1 MNADDRAPFGESQQ
15 PFAPTQG
22 EAGVRRSGIM
32 PTSNS
37 VPQRT
42 AFRPVTGTQTT
53 GSQGA
58 AARPDGAQPP
68 SAPQPTQNRPAPE
81 RSGQPTTQ
89 ASGVQTTRPVSSPAT
104 GVPATGA
111 PATSGAAG
119 AGASGLASGETETR
133 SATAAAGVARLK
145 SIRNKAATTVSEADV
160 AAAKA
165 IGPRK
170 VRVLISRL
178 DPWSAL
184 KIGFLLSI
192 ALGIMFI
199 IAVHILWSALN
210 SMGTIDLVND
220 WVQRLFTTEQEV
232 NILQFLNYG
241 KVMSAAL
248 LVAVTNVV
256 LISGLSVIGAMLYNT
271 VSRVVGGVYVTLT
284 DD

>member
-1 MNADDRAPFGESQQ
+1 MNADDRAPLGESQQ
-15 PFAPTQG
+15 PFAPSQG
-22 EAGVRRSGIM
+22 EAGVRRSGIL

-53 GSQGA
+53 GAQTTGTGAGVQGA
-58 AARPDGAQPP
+58 GAQPP

-81 RSGQPTTQ
+81 RSAQPTTQ
-89 ASGVQTTRPVSSPAT
+89 ASGVQTTRPVSSPAG
-104 GVPATGA
+104 GVTAA
-111 PATSGAAG
+111 SGAAA
-119 AGASGLASGETETR
+119 AGASALASGESETR
-133 SATAAAGVARLK
+133 TATASAGVARLK
-145 SIRNKAATTVSEADV
+145 SIRNKAATSVTEADT

-192 ALGIMFI
+192 ALGIMFM
-199 IAVHILWSALN
+199 IAIHILWSALN
-210 SMGTIDLVND
+210 SMGTIDLIND

>member
-1 MNADDRAPFGESQQ
+1 MNADDRAPAGESQQ
-15 PFAPTQG
+15 SFTPSQG
-22 EAGVRRSGIM
+22 DSGVRRSGFM
-32 PTSNS
+32 PTSSS

-53 GSQGA
+53 SRPEGS
-58 AARPDGAQPP
+58 QPP
-68 SAPQPTQNRPAPE
+68 SAPQPTTRRPSPE
-81 RSGQPTTQ
+81 HSSAA
-89 ASGVQTTRPVSSPAT
+89 ASGTHGTQPSGFQTTRPASSPAT
-104 GVPATGA
+104 GTPVTRPDSGSQPT
-111 PATSGAAG
+111 TSDENEQRSVTASAG
-119 AGASGLASGETETR
+119 L
-133 SATAAAGVARLK
+133 ARLK
-145 SIRNKAATTVSEADV
+145 SLKSKAGDKVAASDV

-170 VRVLISRL
+170 VRVLLSRL

-192 ALGIMFI
+192 ALGIMFV
-199 IAVHILWSALN
+199 IAIHILWSTLN
-210 SMGTIDLVND
+210 SMGTIDLVNE

-256 LISGLSVIGAMLYNT
+256 LISGLSVIGAMLYNV

>member
-15 PFAPTQG
+15 PFAPSQG
-22 EAGVRRSGIM
+22 EPGVRRSGIM

-53 GSQGA
+53 GTQGA
-58 AARPDGAQPP
+58 SPRPGGAQPP
-68 SAPQPTQNRPAPE
+68 SAPQPTQTRPAPE
-81 RSGQPTTQ
+81 RSAQPTTQ
-89 ASGVQTTRPVSSPAT
+89 ASGMQTTRPVSSPAA
-104 GVPATGA
+104 GVPGA
-111 PATSGAAG
+111 SGAAG
-119 AGASGLASGETETR
+119 AGASALASGETETR

-145 SIRNKAATTVSEADV
+145 SLRNKAATTVSEADL

-199 IAVHILWSALN
+199 IAIHILWSALN

>member
-42 AFRPVTGTQTT
+42 AFRPVTGTHST
-53 GSQGA
+53 GAGAGGQGA
-58 AARPDGAQPP
+58 GAQPP
-68 SAPQPTQNRPAPE
+68 VAPQPTQARPAPD
-81 RSGQPTTQ
+81 RSAPDRSAQPATSV
-89 ASGVQTTRPVSSPAT
+89 SGVQPTRPVSSPAA
-104 GVPATGA
+104 GVSAA
-111 PATSGAAG
+111 SGVTAAG
-119 AGASGLASGETETR
+119 ASALASGENDTR
-133 SATAAAGVARLK
+133 TATATAGVARLK
-145 SIRNKAATTVSEADV
+145 SIRNKVATSVSDADV

-192 ALGIMFI
+192 ALGIMFM
-199 IAVHILWSALN
+199 IAIHILWSALN

-232 NILQFLNYG
+232 NLLQFLNYG

-256 LISGLSVIGAMLYNT
+256 LISGLSVIGAMLYNV

>member
-15 PFAPTQG
+15 PFAPSQG

-42 AFRPVTGTQTT
+42 AFRPVTGTQAT
-53 GSQGA
+53 GTQAAGAQTAGTQGG
-58 AARPDGAQPP
+58 GAQPP
-68 SAPQPTQNRPAPE
+68 SAPQPTHTRPSPE
-81 RSGQPTTQ
+81 RSAQPTTQ
-89 ASGVQTTRPVSSPAT
+89 TSGVQTTRPASSPAT
-104 GVPATGA
+104 GVPATSA
-111 PATSGAAG
+111 AAAAG
-119 AGASGLASGETETR
+119 ASALASGENDTR
-133 SATAAAGVARLK
+133 SATASAGVARLK
-145 SIRNKAATTVSEADV
+145 SLRNKAATSVSEADV

-192 ALGIMFI
+192 ALGIMFV

-210 SMGTIDLVND
+210 AMGTIDLVND

-241 KVMSAAL
+241 KVMSAGL

-271 VSRVVGGVYVTLT
+271 VARVVGGVYITLT

>member
-15 PFAPTQG
+15 PFAPSQG

-53 GSQGA
+53 GADTSRPQGT
-58 AARPDGAQPP
+58 PPP
-68 SAPQPTQNRPAPE
+68 SAPQPTTPRPAPE
-81 RSGQPTTQ
+81 RGGQPATQ
-89 ASGVQTTRPVSSPAT
+89 ASGFQTTRPASSPAT
-104 GVPATGA
+104 GTPTAPGSGETPA
-111 PATSGAAG
+111 PPPRPS
-119 AGASGLASGETETR
+119 SDETETR
-133 SATAAAGVARLK
+133 SVTAGAGVARLK
-145 SIRNKAATTVSEADV
+145 SIRNKAATTVSEADL

-192 ALGIMFI
+192 ALGIMFM
-199 IAVHILWSALN
+199 IAIHILWSALN

-256 LISGLSVIGAMLYNT
+256 LISGLSVIGAMLYNV

>member
-42 AFRPVTGTQTT
+42 AFRPVTGTHST
-53 GSQGA
+53 GAGAGGQGA
-58 AARPDGAQPP
+58 GAQPP
-68 SAPQPTQNRPAPE
+68 VAPQPTQARPAPE
-81 RSGQPTTQ
+81 RSAPDRSAQPATPV
-89 ASGVQTTRPVSSPAT
+89 SGVQPTRPVSSPAA
-104 GVPATGA
+104 GVSAA
-111 PATSGAAG
+111 SGVTAAG
-119 AGASGLASGETETR
+119 ASALASGENDTR
-133 SATAAAGVARLK
+133 TATATAGVARLK
-145 SIRNKAATTVSEADV
+145 SIRNKVATSVSDADV

-192 ALGIMFI
+192 ALGIMFM
-199 IAVHILWSALN
+199 IAIHILWSALN

-232 NILQFLNYG
+232 NLLQFLNYG

-256 LISGLSVIGAMLYNT
+256 LISGLSVIGAMLYNV